1 MKVTR
6 SVLVP
11 YHAEEMFDVVN
22 DVSSYPSFVPGCMDA
37 TVLESTPETMRA
49 TLMMKRAGVSLTL
62 TTNNRLNRPSSIELG
77 LVDGPFRHLSGQ
89 WRFEPL
95 GDDGCRVALNLDFA
109 ASSLTALVIES
120 TFGRMADEMVDAFI
134 ARAEHLY
141 TDEN

>member
-11 YHAEEMFDVVN
+11 YDAEEMFDVVN

-37 TVLESTPETMRA
+37 IVLESTPETMRA

-62 TTNNRLNRPSSIELG
+62 TTNNRLYRPSSIELG

-95 GDDGCRVALNLDFA
+95 GDDGCRVTLNLDCA
-109 ASSLTALVIES
+109 ASSLTTLVIES

>member
-11 YHAEEMFDVVN
+11 YDAEEMFDVVN

-37 TVLESTPETMRA
+37 TVLESTPESM
-49 TLMMKRAGVSLTL
+49 
-62 TTNNRLNRPSSIELG
+62 
-77 LVDGPFRHLSGQ
+77 
-89 WRFEPL
+89 
-95 GDDGCRVALNLDFA
+95 
-109 ASSLTALVIES
+109 
-120 TFGRMADEMVDAFI
+120 FGRMADEMVDAFI